1 MSGAHMGEEM
11 KTGFRIV
18 ANLIAFAALTLAGW
32 RASDLPNRLD
42 VARFMTQTEDATLD
56 VPAVVGRT
64 RGETDRLFAAAISNL
79 ERLRS
84 LSANLEFESNFFGE
98 RRVGRGRY
106 AELSERSQNA
116 IGLPPLETNRFLLH
130 AVLAPNER
138 DADRGLEENTLDV
151 VCDADRKTWWRFSS
165 IEGSKSLV
173 QLNIEEL
180 ENSLAQLDEDETNN
194 LIESGVDRACGMS
207 GMPGLGG
214 LSGAL
219 KRLASLYRFELEP
232 SLVRSEKGD
241 EFYKATGVARERF
254 REAVRR
260 NFGDGTPN
268 ADVLANVP
276 EKVEIYFGKDWAF
289 PFKISYYGVG
299 ATETTEPLF
308 SVSYSSVVREDASIA
323 PEHFNYAQ
331 PQINS
336 ERYESDYLQ
345 ELVADPED

>member
-1 MSGAHMGEEM
+1 MRF
-11 KTGFRIV
+11 GFRSV
-18 ANLIAFAALTLAGW
+18 ANLVAFAALTLAGW
-32 RASDLPNRLD
+32 RASDLPSRVD
-42 VARFMTQTEDATLD
+42 VARFMSDASDATLAA
-56 VPAVVGRT
+56 PAVVGAS

-84 LSANLEFESNFFGE
+84 LSANFEFESRFFGE

-116 IGLPPLETNRFLLH
+116 LGLPPLETNRFLLH
-130 AVLAPNER
+130 AVLAPNEK
-138 DADRGLEENTLDV
+138 DAAKELEENSLDV

-165 IEGSKSLV
+165 IEGSKSLI

-180 ENSLAQLDEDETNN
+180 ENSLAQLDSEETAN
-194 LIESGVDRACGMS
+194 LVESGVDRACGMS

-214 LSGAL
+214 LAGVL
-219 KRLASLYRFELEP
+219 KRLAVSYRFEAEP

-254 REAVRR
+254 RDAVRR
-260 NFGDGTPN
+260 NFGEGTPN
-268 ADVLANVP
+268 ADVLENIP

-289 PFKISYYGVG
+289 PFKISYFGVG
-299 ATETTEPLF
+299 ATNASEPIF
-308 SVSYSSVVREDASIA
+308 TVSYFSVVREDALIA
-323 PEHFNYAQ
+323 PEDFNYAQ

-345 ELVADPED
+345 ELVGGSEDR